1 MFYFKWF
8 SVWTSSAITAP
19 VKQLCF
25 VTQIVPRSQIS
36 DFSAL
41 IHLGKRFQEQKKK
54 RIKWYISWRR
64 DEKKYMQ
71 LFMHLSNIKCLLQ
84 RKCLYVVSGKTDPDF
99 QVQVPRKW
107 MIAARLGSWCSRH
120 CNGHLW
126 AAECCRELNLVS
138 AEYRRSYQGD
148 CRFPYHLSF

>member
-1 MFYFKWF
+1 MIFSMNLVCYHCPCEAAMFCYPNRTKEPNKWLQC
-8 SVWTSSAITAP
+8 SHTSG
-19 VKQLCF
+19 KE
-25 VTQIVPRSQIS
+25 IS
-36 DFSAL
+36 RAE
-41 IHLGKRFQEQKKK
+41 KR
-54 RIKWYISWRR
+54 RIKWYISWRW
-64 DEKKYMQ
+64 DEKKYTQ

-126 AAECCRELNLVS
+126 AAECCWEPNLVS
-138 AEYRRSYQGD
+138 AEYRRSYQWD